1 MHMQNM
7 WQGGQFCS
15 VVRPM
20 TTMPLRVLMVMQ
32 ARQVFL
38 AESTV
43 SARERARAPQ
53 TASERAI
60 EREREKETD
69 AHGIMQ
75 AKNGAGERKTACAIA
90 MLVCVRGKRW
100 GRRKSKDG
108 GQRCRCIV
116 QLPAWCRLMLAA
128 HPAAP
133 ILRAVSLA
141 VQTRRKLNAV
151 RSKWKRG
158 TGWQQQAPVEQ
169 VELLSAA
176 AGLA

>member
-53 TASERAI
+53 TASERA
-60 EREREKETD
+60 RDR
-69 AHGIMQ
+69 
-75 AKNGAGERKTACAIA
+75 
-90 MLVCVRGKRW
+90 
-100 GRRKSKDG
+100 
-108 GQRCRCIV
+108 
-116 QLPAWCRLMLAA
+116 
-128 HPAAP
+128 
-133 ILRAVSLA
+133 
-141 VQTRRKLNAV
+141 
-151 RSKWKRG
+151 
-158 TGWQQQAPVEQ
+158 
-169 VELLSAA
+169 
-176 AGLA
+176 